1 MPIDNIA
8 NILSISSFTLLDYLD
23 WVGNRLRGGR
33 CGCRHITR
41 FLSLS
46 DPSRNRHFEVIAYKS
61 SISVDNIL
69 KVEIIL
75 SKYYLK
81 MI

>member
-23 WVGNRLRGGR
+23 WVGNRLRGG
-33 CGCRHITR
+33 GVGTLYV
-41 FLSLS
+41 FSLS

-69 KVEIIL
+69 KVDIIL